1 MQSSR
6 VTVSRRSLKSA
17 HYPDAVRRLFRQA
30 RPAFLAH
37 CLVLA
42 LLLAACSTSGRELRT
57 PGPTRPPSAV
67 LSAGTMDFSL
77 PDATATGELAES
89 HGAAFGN
96 ITPAVSWGRVPDK
109 AKFLILVADIPRADF
124 GTDDASVLW
133 LVTNI
138 VPTSKGNLEGE
149 NPDGDVFVEWNGPP
163 TGRGGQAKVRFRLYA
178 VTKTVDDPG
187 ESPLE
192 LVVRL
197 DKQNVGKSEFV
208 VPFAPKA
215 AS

>member
-1 MQSSR
+1 
-6 VTVSRRSLKSA
+6 
-17 HYPDAVRRLFRQA
+17 VRRPFLPA
-30 RPAFLAH
+30 RLPVFAH
-37 CLVLA
+37 CLILA
-42 LLLAACSTSGRELRT
+42 VLLAACSTSGRELKT

-77 PDATATGELAES
+77 PDGATTGELAER
-89 HGAAFGN
+89 HGAEFDNVA
-96 ITPAVSWGRVPDK
+96 PAISWGRVPDK
-109 AKFLILVADIPRADF
+109 AEFLILVADIPRADS
-124 GTDDASVLW
+124 GTADASVLW

-138 VPTSKGNLEGE
+138 VPTTDGIIEGQ
-149 NPDGDVFVEWNGPP
+149 NPDGDIYIQWSGPTAAP
-163 TGRGGQAKVRFRLYA
+163 GEQVKVRFRLYA
-178 VTKTVDDPG
+178 VTKALDDPS

-208 VPFAPKA
+208 VPFAQKV

>member
-1 MQSSR
+1 LR
-6 VTVSRRSLKSA
+6 VTVSRRSLKSD
-17 HYPDAVRRLFRQA
+17 HYPDAVRRLFPLGRL
-30 RPAFLAH
+30 AFLAH

-42 LLLAACSTSGRELRT
+42 VLLAACSTSGRELKT

-67 LSAGTMDFSL
+67 VSAGTMDFSL
-77 PDATATGELAES
+77 PDATPTGELAEI
-89 HGAAFGN
+89 HGAQFSGVAPP
-96 ITPAVSWGRVPDK
+96 ISWGRVPNK

-124 GTDDASVLW
+124 GTEDRSVLW

-138 VPTSKGNLEGE
+138 SPTSEGLVEGE
-149 NPDGDVFVEWNGPP
+149 NPDADVYIAWSGP
-163 TGRGGQAKVRFRLYA
+163 TIGRGEQVKVRFRLYA
-178 VTKTVDDPG
+178 VTKALDDPS

-192 LVVRL
+192 IVVRL

-215 AS
+215 TS